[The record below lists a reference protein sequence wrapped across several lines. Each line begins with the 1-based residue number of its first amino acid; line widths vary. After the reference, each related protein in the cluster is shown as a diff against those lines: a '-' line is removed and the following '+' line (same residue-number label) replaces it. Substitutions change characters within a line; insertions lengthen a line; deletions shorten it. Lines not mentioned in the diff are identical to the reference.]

1 MMATPAQVA
10 NDLAAQAAWWGGR
23 DEDLARTCRD
33 TCRLIRAL
41 DAGEHV
47 QGRSYQGVHAR
58 LAQMVH
64 RYSIGPQH
72 DSQIAR
78 SLRRACATLQAQ
90 WGGVQA

>member
-1 MMATPAQVA
+1 MATPAQVA

-23 DEDLARTCRD
+23 DEDLARTCR
-33 TCRLIRAL
+33 LIRAL

-47 QGRSYQGVHAR
+47 QGRSYQGVQAR
-58 LAQMVH
+58 LINLVH
-64 RYSIGPQH
+64 RYNIGPQN

>member
-1 MMATPAQVA
+1 MTATPAQVV

-41 DAGEHV
+41 DAGKHV

-58 LAQMVH
+58 LVHLVH

-78 SLRRACATLQAQ
+78 SLRRAFATLQAQ